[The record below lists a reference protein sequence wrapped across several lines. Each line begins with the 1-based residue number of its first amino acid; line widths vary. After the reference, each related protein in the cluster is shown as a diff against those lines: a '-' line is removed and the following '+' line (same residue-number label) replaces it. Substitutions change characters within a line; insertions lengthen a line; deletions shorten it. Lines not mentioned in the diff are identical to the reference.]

1 MPKATFDKIR
11 ADKRERLLRE
21 AAQLFAERGFAG
33 TDIAELAT
41 RAGVSKGS
49 IYTYFESK
57 DDLYLYVC
65 RDGIARSRQA
75 VYGGLDSSWN
85 VYQQIEHI
93 FRAGVRFVRAHPEYV
108 ILYVN
113 VASPGMARFAEE
125 LSLEVETFTAEHLTR
140 SIRAGVERGDV
151 RPDLDVEVAA
161 FSINS
166 IYITLLES
174 LVSPHF
180 RIRLR
185 QYLGLD
191 ALPDAESIGDNLDR
205 IIDHVQGCL
214 RLPSAAE
221 SPAPTAAAHPG

>member
-11 ADKRERLLRE
+11 ADKRQRLLQE

-33 TDIAELAT
+33 TDIAEIAS

-65 RDGIARSRQA
+65 RDGIAQSRRA
-75 VYGGLDSSWN
+75 VYGQLDPSWD
-85 VYQQIEHI
+85 VYRQLDHI
-93 FRAGVRFVRAHPEYV
+93 FRAGVTFVRAHPEYV
-108 ILYVN
+108 ILYIN
-113 VASPGMARFAEE
+113 VASPGMARFADA
-125 LSLEVETFTAEHLTR
+125 LSREVETFTAEHLTR
-140 SIRAGVERGDV
+140 LIRQGMEQGDV
-151 RPDLDVEVAA
+151 RADVDVEIAA
-161 FSINS
+161 FAINS

-185 QYLGLD
+185 QYLGLEE
-191 ALPDAESIGDNLDR
+191 LPTAESIGGHLDR
-205 IIDHVQGCL
+205 IIDSVQGML
-214 RLPSAAE
+214 RPTNAD
-221 SPAPTAAAHPG
+221 APLAHANA